1 MSNTRLSKYDQHKQR
16 QQEAQYHSH
25 NIKELEAQLAEARD
39 VLRVMPHDASNLE
52 LMAERREVAK
62 HIEQLEEWLAD
73 ERACIAEATQATP
86 EQVEQVMRGML

>member
-39 VLRVMPHDASNLE
+39 VLRVMPHDESNLE
-52 LMAERREVAK
+52 LMAERREVSK

-73 ERACIAEATQATP
+73 EKACIAEATYATP
-86 EQVEQVMRGML
+86 EQMEQVMRSM

>member
-39 VLRVMPHDASNLE
+39 VLRVMPHDNSNLE

-73 ERACIAEATQATP
+73 ERACFAEATHATP
-86 EQVEQVMRGML
+86 EQMEKVMRSM

>member
-39 VLRVMPHDASNLE
+39 VLRVMPHDESNLE

-73 ERACIAEATQATP
+73 ERACIAEGTQATP
-86 EQVEQVMRGML
+86 EEMDQVMRSM

>member
-1 MSNTRLSKYDQHKQR
+1 MSNTRLSKYDQHKQK

-39 VLRVMPHDASNLE
+39 VLRVMPHDESNLE
-52 LMAERREVAK
+52 LMAERREVSK

-73 ERACIAEATQATP
+73 ERACIAEATYATP
-86 EQVEQVMRGML
+86 EQMEQVMRSM

>member
-16 QQEAQYHSH
+16 QQEAQYRSH

-39 VLRVMPHDASNLE
+39 VLRVMPHDESNLE
-52 LMAERREVAK
+52 LMAERREVSK

-73 ERACIAEATQATP
+73 ERACIAEATYATP
-86 EQVEQVMRGML
+86 EQMEQVMRSM

>member
-39 VLRVMPHDASNLE
+39 VLRVMPTDEGNLE

-86 EQVEQVMRGML
+86 EQMEQVMRSM